1 MEQIVETDDLQ
12 QKWVNQIF
20 LSFSIFL
27 ICSLRL
33 KEYNQKSND
42 IEQSLARLAEIQN
55 WWGLQVY

>member
-55 WWGLQVY
+55 WWELQVY